1 MRKLFAFLAKYS
13 VLILFIILEIIS
25 FSMVVNNDGYQQS
38 VFFSSGNTV
47 IASLYKVNNS
57 IFEYFY
63 LKKANEGLAKENIN
77 LQNELA
83 NLKLRLDTLTT
94 RPTDDVQTSS
104 IDPDLEIN
112 YILAK
117 VINNSTNKQLN
128 YITLNKGIRDG
139 VRKDMGVINED
150 GVVGVVS
157 NVSEKFA
164 VVIPILNPR
173 IHINGKFTK
182 NNYNGFVNWDGVDYR
197 FAKLNDIARHVIFS
211 KGDSLVT
218 SGYSHSF
225 PEGIL
230 IGTVDDFNIEE
241 SDAYFNIQVKLA
253 VNFRTLSYVKLV
265 DYLNYKE
272 RLNLE
277 SEME

>member
-25 FSMVVNNDGYQQS
+25 FSIIVNNDGYRQS

-47 IASLYKVNNS
+47 VASLYNINNTVV
-57 IFEYFY
+57 EYFY
-63 LKKANEGLAKENIN
+63 LKQANEGLAKENVN

-83 NLKLRLDTLTT
+83 TLKLKLDTLTAY
-94 RPTDDVQTSS
+94 PAGAQASS
-104 IDPDLEIN
+104 CDPNLEVT

-128 YITLNKGIRDG
+128 YITLNKGFRDG

-173 IHINGKFTK
+173 IHINGKFVK
-182 NNYNGFVNWDGVDYR
+182 NDYNGFVNWDGIDYR
-197 FAKLNDIARHVIFS
+197 FAKLNDIARHVVFS
-211 KGDSLVT
+211 TGDSLVT
-218 SGYSHSF
+218 SGYTHSF

-230 IGTVDDFNIEE
+230 IGTVDDFNIDE
-241 SDAYFNIQVKLA
+241 SDAYFDIRVRLA
-253 VNFRTLSYVKLV
+253 VNFRTLSYVKLI
-265 DYLNYKE
+265 DYLNHEE

-277 SEME
+277 KETK

>member
-1 MRKLFAFLAKYS
+1 MRKLFAFLVKYS

-25 FSMVVNNDGYQQS
+25 FSIIVNNDGYRQS

-47 IASLYKVNNS
+47 VASLYNINNTVV
-57 IFEYFY
+57 EYFY
-63 LKKANEGLAKENIN
+63 LKQANEGLAKENVN

-83 NLKLRLDTLTT
+83 TLKLKLDTLTAY
-94 RPTDDVQTSS
+94 PAGAQASS
-104 IDPDLEIN
+104 CDPNLEVT

-128 YITLNKGIRDG
+128 YITLNKGFRDG

-173 IHINGKFTK
+173 IHINGKFVK
-182 NNYNGFVNWDGVDYR
+182 NDYNGFVNWDGIDYR
-197 FAKLNDIARHVIFS
+197 FAKLNDIARHVVFS
-211 KGDSLVT
+211 TGDSLVT
-218 SGYSHSF
+218 SGYTHSF

-230 IGTVDDFNIEE
+230 IGTVDDFNIDE
-241 SDAYFNIQVKLA
+241 SDAYFDIRVRLA
-253 VNFRTLSYVKLV
+253 VNFRTLSYVKLI
-265 DYLNYKE
+265 DYLNHEE

-277 SEME
+277 KETK

>member
-1 MRKLFAFLAKYS
+1 MRKLFAFLVKYS

-25 FSMVVNNDGYQQS
+25 FSIIVNNDGYRQS

-47 IASLYKVNNS
+47 VASLYNINNTVV
-57 IFEYFY
+57 EYFY
-63 LKKANEGLAKENIN
+63 LKQANEGLAKENVD

-83 NLKLRLDTLTT
+83 TLKLKLDTLTAYSAGA
-94 RPTDDVQTSS
+94 QASS
-104 IDPDLEIN
+104 CDPNLEVT

-128 YITLNKGIRDG
+128 YITLNKGFRDG

-173 IHINGKFTK
+173 IHINGKFVK
-182 NNYNGFVNWDGVDYR
+182 NDYNGFVNWDGIDYR
-197 FAKLNDIARHVIFS
+197 FAKLNDIARHVVFS
-211 KGDSLVT
+211 TGDSLVT
-218 SGYSHSF
+218 SGYTHSF

-230 IGTVDDFNIEE
+230 IGTVDDFNIDE
-241 SDAYFNIQVKLA
+241 SDAYFDIRVRLA
-253 VNFRTLSYVKLV
+253 VNFRTLSYVKLI
-265 DYLNYKE
+265 DYLNHEE

-277 SEME
+277 KETK

>member
-1 MRKLFAFLAKYS
+1 MVKYS

-25 FSMVVNNDGYQQS
+25 FSIIVNNDGYRQS

-47 IASLYKVNNS
+47 VASLYNINNTVV
-57 IFEYFY
+57 EYFY
-63 LKKANEGLAKENIN
+63 LKQANEGLAKENVD

-83 NLKLRLDTLTT
+83 TLKLKLDTLTAY
-94 RPTDDVQTSS
+94 PAGAQASS
-104 IDPDLEIN
+104 CDPNLEVT

-128 YITLNKGIRDG
+128 YITLNKGFRDG

-173 IHINGKFTK
+173 IHINGKFVK
-182 NNYNGFVNWDGVDYR
+182 NDYNGFVNWDGIDYR
-197 FAKLNDIARHVIFS
+197 FAKLNDIARHVVFS
-211 KGDSLVT
+211 TGDSLVT
-218 SGYSHSF
+218 SGYTHSF

-230 IGTVDDFNIEE
+230 IGTVDDFNIDE
-241 SDAYFNIQVKLA
+241 SDAYFDIRVRLA
-253 VNFRTLSYVKLV
+253 VNFRTLSYVKLI
-265 DYLNYKE
+265 DYLNHEE

-277 SEME
+277 KETK

>member
-25 FSMVVNNDGYQQS
+25 FSIIVNNDGYRQS

-47 IASLYKVNNS
+47 VASLYNINNTVV
-57 IFEYFY
+57 EYFY
-63 LKKANEGLAKENIN
+63 LKQANEGLAKENVD

-83 NLKLRLDTLTT
+83 TLKLKLDTLTAY
-94 RPTDDVQTSS
+94 PAGAQASS
-104 IDPDLEIN
+104 CDPNLEVT

-128 YITLNKGIRDG
+128 YITLNKGFRDG

-173 IHINGKFTK
+173 IHINGKFVK
-182 NNYNGFVNWDGVDYR
+182 NDYNGFVNWDGIDYR
-197 FAKLNDIARHVIFS
+197 FAKLNDIARHVVFS
-211 KGDSLVT
+211 TGDSLVT
-218 SGYSHSF
+218 SGYTHSF

-230 IGTVDDFNIEE
+230 IGTVDDFNIDE
-241 SDAYFNIQVKLA
+241 SDAYFDIRVRLA
-253 VNFRTLSYVKLV
+253 VNFRTLSYVKLI
-265 DYLNYKE
+265 DYLNHEE

-277 SEME
+277 KETK

>member
-13 VLILFIILEIIS
+13 VLILFIILGIIS
-25 FSMVVNNDGYQQS
+25 FGMVVNNDGYQQS

-63 LKKANEGLAKENIN
+63 LKKANEGLAKENVN

-83 NLKLRLDTLTT
+83 NLKLRLDTMTT
-94 RPTDDVQTSS
+94 HPIDNADVQASS
-104 IDPDLEIN
+104 IDPNLEIN

-164 VVIPILNPR
+164 VVIPILNPASISTENLQR
-173 IHINGKFTK
+173 ITTM
-182 NNYNGFVNWDGVDYR
+182 D
-197 FAKLNDIARHVIFS
+197 L
-211 KGDSLVT
+211 
-218 SGYSHSF
+218 
-225 PEGIL
+225 
-230 IGTVDDFNIEE
+230 
-241 SDAYFNIQVKLA
+241 
-253 VNFRTLSYVKLV
+253 
-265 DYLNYKE
+265 
-272 RLNLE
+272 
-277 SEME
+277 

>member
-1 MRKLFAFLAKYS
+1 
-13 VLILFIILEIIS
+13 VLILFIILETIS
-25 FSMVVNNDGYQQS
+25 FSMIVNNDGYQQS
-38 VFFSSGNTV
+38 VFFSSGNTL

-57 IFEYFY
+57 VFEYFY
-63 LKKANEGLAKENIN
+63 LKKANEGLAKENVN

-83 NLKLRLDTLTT
+83 NLKLRLDTLKA
-94 RPTDDVQTSS
+94 RPADDVQTPS
-104 IDPDLEIN
+104 IDPNLEIN

-128 YITLNKGIRDG
+128 YITLNKGLRDG

-173 IHINGKFTK
+173 IHFNGKFVK

-241 SDAYFNIQVKLA
+241 SDAYFDIRVKLA
-253 VNFRTLSYVKLV
+253 VNFRTLSYVKLI
-265 DYLNYKE
+265 DYLNYEE

-277 SEME
+277 NEMQ

>member
-1 MRKLFAFLAKYS
+1 
-13 VLILFIILEIIS
+13 
-25 FSMVVNNDGYQQS
+25 MVVNNDGYQQS

-63 LKKANEGLAKENIN
+63 LKKANEGLAKENVN

-83 NLKLRLDTLTT
+83 NLKLRLDTMTT
-94 RPTDDVQTSS
+94 HPIDNADTQASS
-104 IDPDLEIN
+104 IDPNLEIN

-173 IHINGKFTK
+173 IHINGKFVK
-182 NNYNGFVNWDGVDYR
+182 SNYNGFVNWDGVDYR

-241 SDAYFNIQVKLA
+241 SDAFFDIRVKLA
-253 VNFRTLSYVKLV
+253 VNFRTLSYVKLI
-265 DYLNYKE
+265 DYLNYEE

>member
-1 MRKLFAFLAKYS
+1 
-13 VLILFIILEIIS
+13 
-25 FSMVVNNDGYQQS
+25 MVVNNDGYQQS

-63 LKKANEGLAKENIN
+63 LKKANEGLAKENVN

-83 NLKLRLDTLTT
+83 NLKLRLDTMTT
-94 RPTDDVQTSS
+94 HPIDNADVQASS
-104 IDPDLEIN
+104 IDPNLEIN

-164 VVIPILNPR
+164 VVIPVLNPR

-241 SDAYFNIQVKLA
+241 SDAFFDIRVKLA
-253 VNFRTLSYVKLV
+253 VNFRTLSYVKLI
-265 DYLNYKE
+265 DYLNYEE